1 MANTQAKIDI
11 NIETK
16 IVLEL
21 SVAEAAALNMMTTY
35 GITNFLK
42 GYKEKLGRTYI
53 EPHEQGLTDLF
64 KTVKENLPSQLTKIE
79 NFQQEINHAISTLKE
94 DD

>member
-1 MANTQAKIDI
+1 MANTKAKIDLTI
-11 NIETK
+11 DTK
-16 IVLEL
+16 IILEL
-21 SVAEAAALNMMTTY
+21 TVAEAAALNMMTTY
-35 GITNFLK
+35 GIVEFLK

-64 KTVKENLPSQLTKIE
+64 KTVKETLPSQLTKIE
-79 NFQQEINHAISTLKE
+79 TFQRDIDQAVDTLKE